1 MSFAETARAL
11 AGQAG
16 LLLGWR
22 PDDFWQATPDELE
35 TALGA
40 LAGVTGGGDA
50 APIDATLLARLRA
63 LHPDHGADGGADG

>member
-1 MSFAETARAL
+1 MSFTEDARRL

-22 PDDFWQATPDELE
+22 PDEFWRATPDELE

-40 LAGVTGGGDA
+40 LAA
-50 APIDATLLARLRA
+50 AMPEGATPPDRATLARLKEM
-63 LHPDHGADGGADG
+63 HPDG

>member
-1 MSFAETARAL
+1 MSFTLAARRL

-22 PDDFWQATPDELE
+22 PDEFWRATPDELE

-40 LAGVTGGGDA
+40 LAELTPGSGA
-50 APIDATLLARLRA
+50 AVDRDTIARL
-63 LHPDHGADGGADG
+63 LEMYPDE

>member
-1 MSFAETARAL
+1 MSFVDGARKL

-22 PDDFWQATPDELE
+22 PDEFWRATPDELE

-40 LAGVTGGGDA
+40 LAAVTPEQGTPPDR
-50 APIDATLLARLRA
+50 ATLARLKEM
-63 LHPDHGADGGADG
+63 HPDG